1 MISYFDKIFVR
12 IYNQYVKWKDQG
24 SADLTAILLISLFQC
39 FNAMAFIFFIGG
51 ILYGRNWT
59 FSKIEISIVAVLILA
74 FDYIRIY
81 RIVGFKTLLN
91 RYSTP
96 ESRKVSLHP
105 VMYFIL
111 SILILVILRLIGFYP
126 DVE

>member
-39 FNAMAFIFFIGG
+39 FNVMAFIFFIGG
-51 ILYGRNWT
+51 ILHGRNWT
-59 FSKIEISIVAVLILA
+59 FSKIEMVIVGLIVLA

-81 RIVGFKTLLN
+81 RIIGFKAMLE
-91 RYSTP
+91 RYSTQ

-105 VMYFIL
+105 IVYFIL
-111 SILILVILRLIGFYP
+111 SILILVILRVIGLYP
-126 DVE
+126 DIK